1 MAPLGKHFPMLMQL
15 VGVAFAVAFITVR
28 IVFWPYACYYFWID
42 MLALHNDPK
51 QPPMHSWPV
60 GYIFM
65 SVNLLLTLLQF
76 FWLSEIITRA
86 TDFFKNG
93 SVSTKATGGGGKAA
107 TASAS
112 RSATAS
118 AKKTKKSQ

>member
-1 MAPLGKHFPMLMQL
+1 MLMQL
-15 VGVAFAVAFITVR
+15 VGVSFAVAFITVR

-51 QPPMHSWPV
+51 QPAIHSWPV

-76 FWLSEIITRA
+76 FWLTEIITRA
-86 TDFFKNG
+86 ADFFNNG
-93 SVSTKATGGGGKAA
+93 SVSTKATGGSKAA
-107 TASAS
+107 SAP
-112 RSATAS
+112 AS